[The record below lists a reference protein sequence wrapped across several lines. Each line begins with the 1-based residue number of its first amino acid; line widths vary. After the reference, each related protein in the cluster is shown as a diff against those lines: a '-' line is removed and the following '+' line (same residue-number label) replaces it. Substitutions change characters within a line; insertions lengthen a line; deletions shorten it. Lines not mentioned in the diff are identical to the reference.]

1 MIEAVLLFAALTALF
16 EWLLLNKLQ
25 PRTRLRLLGRPGF
38 LTCAAF
44 FINLA
49 IHYGTITGSM
59 TAVVAALASM
69 LVTSLLRRVDG
80 YILRGVYVPG
90 WRKYP
95 LEELCRN

>member
-1 MIEAVLLFAALTALF
+1 MIEAVLLFAALTAAF

-25 PRTRLRLLGRPGF
+25 PRTRLRLLGRPGVITA
-38 LTCAAF
+38 LAF

-49 IHYGTITGSM
+49 IHYGTMTGSM

-69 LVTSLLRRVDG
+69 LVTTLMRLVDG
-80 YILRGVYVPG
+80 YIIGGAYVPG

-95 LEELCRN
+95 LEELVR